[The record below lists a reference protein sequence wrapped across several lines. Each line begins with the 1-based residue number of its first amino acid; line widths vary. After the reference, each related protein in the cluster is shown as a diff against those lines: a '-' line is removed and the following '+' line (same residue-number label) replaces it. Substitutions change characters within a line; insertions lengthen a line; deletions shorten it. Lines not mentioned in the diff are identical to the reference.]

1 MHAGRIVVESLA
13 GSGTKFS
20 LTLPVDPEATAV
32 TADEPATESGSSLTL
47 LSVGRR
53 AATLFGEVVKTS
65 FRLRRVLNAEPSS
78 STVEGTT
85 RSDGANAASIEQV
98 KQESEGGER

>member
-78 STVEGTT
+78 STVDGTP
-85 RSDGANAASIEQV
+85 SDVANAAPIERT
-98 KQESEGGER
+98 KQESEGAKR